1 MKKMWRN
8 ILKDRLIVIT
18 GPTASG
24 KSDIA
29 INLAKNLDS
38 MIISADSQQVYR
50 YMDIGTNKTLDVF
63 EVDHFMLNVVD
74 PDEEFSVDD
83 FSKEAKSLVEK
94 MNQNLRIPIV
104 TGGTGFY
111 IDSLIYDMNYG
122 RVEKDQA
129 YREKLAVIVKEKGNE
144 YLYKKLESLDPETSR
159 RYHPN
164 EVNRVIRALEIYKVS
179 GEIPSKIRTGER
191 KLNDKLDPLIFF
203 LNYDDRDLLYNRIN
217 QRVLDMLN
225 LGLVDEVRELIKR
238 FNLDNKSQSMSAI
251 GYKEVLDYL
260 NHDINLDEMID
271 LIQKNTR
278 HYAKRQI
285 TWMKKYLNYPF
296 TYEIK
301 MDELNKKDASDIIL
315 SIVKEVYEL

>member
-1 MKKMWRN
+1 M
-8 ILKDRLIVIT
+8 KDRLIVIT

-50 YMDIGTNKTLDVF
+50 YMDIGTNKTSDVF
-63 EVDHFMLNVVD
+63 EVDHFMLNMVD
-74 PDEEFSVDD
+74 PDEEYSVDD

-94 MNQNLRIPIV
+94 INQNLRIPIV

-122 RVEKDQA
+122 RVEKNQA
-129 YREKLAVIVKEKGNE
+129 YREKLAVILKEKGNE

-217 QRVLDMLN
+217 QRVLDMVN
-225 LGLVDEVRELIKR
+225 MGLVDEVRELIKR

>member
-1 MKKMWRN
+1 M
-8 ILKDRLIVIT
+8 KDRLIVIT

-29 INLAKNLDS
+29 INLARNLDS

-50 YMDIGTNKTLDVF
+50 YMDIGTNKTRDVF
-63 EVDHFMLNVVD
+63 EVDHFMLNMVD

-94 MNQNLRIPIV
+94 INQNLRIPIV

-122 RVEKDQA
+122 RVEKNQA
-129 YREKLAVIVKEKGNE
+129 YRDELQKLVEEKGNE

-164 EVNRVIRALEIYKVS
+164 EVNRIIRALEIYKVS
-179 GEIPSKIRTGER
+179 GEVPSKIRKGER

-225 LGLVDEVRELIKR
+225 SGLVDEVRELIKR

-301 MDELNKKDASDIIL
+301 MDELSKKDASDIIL

>member
-1 MKKMWRN
+1 M
-8 ILKDRLIVIT
+8 KDRLIVIT

-29 INLAKNLDS
+29 INLAKNLNS

-50 YMDIGTNKTLDVF
+50 YMDIGTNKTRDVF
-63 EVDHFMLNVVD
+63 EVDHFMLNMVD

-94 MNQNLRIPIV
+94 INQNLRIPIV

-122 RVEKDQA
+122 RVEKNQA
-129 YREKLAVIVKEKGNE
+129 YRDELQKLVEEKGNE
-144 YLYKKLESLDPETSR
+144 YLYKKLESLDPETSG

-164 EVNRVIRALEIYKVS
+164 EVNRVIRALEIYKVT

-225 LGLVDEVRELIKR
+225 SGLVDEVRELIKR
-238 FNLDNKSQSMSAI
+238 FNLNNKSQSMSAI

-296 TYEIK
+296 TYEVK

>member
-1 MKKMWRN
+1 M
-8 ILKDRLIVIT
+8 KDRLIVIT

-29 INLAKNLDS
+29 INLAKSLDS

-50 YMDIGTNKTLDVF
+50 YMDIGTNKINDVF
-63 EVDHFMLNVVD
+63 DVDHFMLNIVD
-74 PDEEFSVDD
+74 PNEEFSVED
-83 FSKEAKSLVEK
+83 FSKEAKSLVK
-94 MNQNLRIPIV
+94 KINQNMRIPIV

-111 IDSLIYDMNYG
+111 IDSLIFDMNYG
-122 RVEKDQA
+122 RVEKNQA
-129 YREKLAVIVKEKGNE
+129 YRDELQQVAQEKGNE
-144 YLYKKLESLDPETSR
+144 YLYKKLESLDPETSK
-159 RYHPN
+159 RYHHN

-179 GEIPSKIRTGER
+179 GDIPSKIRTGER
-191 KLNDKLDPLIFF
+191 RLNDKVDPLVFF
-203 LNYDDRDLLYNRIN
+203 LNYDNRDILYNRIN
-217 QRVLDMLN
+217 QRVLEMVN
-225 LGLVDEVRELIKR
+225 MGLVDEVRDLIYR
-238 FNLDNKSQSMSAI
+238 FKLDSKSQSMSAI
-251 GYKEVLDYL
+251 GSKEVLKYID
-260 NHDINLDEMID
+260 NNISLDEMIN

-315 SIVKEVYEL
+315 SVVKEVYEL

>member
-1 MKKMWRN
+1 MWRN

-29 INLAKNLDS
+29 INLAKSLDS

-50 YMDIGTNKTLDVF
+50 YMDIGTNKTSDVF
-63 EVDHFMLNVVD
+63 DVDHFMLNIVD

-94 MNQNLRIPIV
+94 INRNMRLPIV

-122 RVEKDQA
+122 RVEKNQA
-129 YREKLAVIVKEKGNE
+129 YRDELQEIVKEKGKD
-144 YLYKKLESLDPETSR
+144 YLYRKLKDLDPVTSK

-191 KLNDKLDPLIFF
+191 KLNDSIDPLIFF

-217 QRVLDMLN
+217 QRVLEMIN
-225 LGLVDEVRELIKR
+225 MGLVDEVRDLIKR
-238 FNLDNKSQSMSAI
+238 FKLDRKSQSMSAI
-251 GYKEVLDYL
+251 GYKEVLNYL
-260 NHDINLDEMID
+260 YHDISFNEMID

-285 TWMKKYLNYPF
+285 TWMKKYLRYPF

-301 MDELNKKDASDIIL
+301 MDSLNKIEASDIIL

>member
-1 MKKMWRN
+1 MWRN

-29 INLAKNLDS
+29 INLAKSLDS

-50 YMDIGTNKTLDVF
+50 YMDIGTNKINDVF
-63 EVDHFMLNVVD
+63 DVDHFMLNIVD
-74 PDEEFSVDD
+74 PNEEFSVED
-83 FSKEAKSLVEK
+83 FSKEAKSLVK
-94 MNQNLRIPIV
+94 KINQNMIIPIV

-111 IDSLIYDMNYG
+111 IDSLIFDMNYG
-122 RVEKDQA
+122 RVEKNQA
-129 YREKLAVIVKEKGNE
+129 YRDELQQVAQEKGNE
-144 YLYKKLESLDPETSR
+144 YLYKKLESLDPETSK
-159 RYHPN
+159 RYHHN

-179 GEIPSKIRTGER
+179 GDIPSKIRTGER
-191 KLNDKLDPLIFF
+191 RLNDKVDPLVFF
-203 LNYDDRDLLYNRIN
+203 LNYDNRDILYNRIN
-217 QRVLDMLN
+217 QRVLEMVN
-225 LGLVDEVRELIKR
+225 MGLVDEVRDLIYR
-238 FNLDNKSQSMSAI
+238 FKLDSKSQSMSAI
-251 GYKEVLDYL
+251 GYKEVLKYID
-260 NHDINLDEMID
+260 NNISLDEMIN

-315 SIVKEVYEL
+315 SVVKEVYEL

>member
-50 YMDIGTNKTLDVF
+50 YMDIGTNKTRDVF
-63 EVDHFMLNVVD
+63 EVDHFMLNMVD
-74 PDEEFSVDD
+74 PDEEFSVED

-94 MNQNLRIPIV
+94 INQNLRIPIV

-122 RVEKDQA
+122 RVEKNQA
-129 YREKLAVIVKEKGNE
+129 YRDELQKLVEEKGNE

-164 EVNRVIRALEIYKVS
+164 EVNRIIRALEIYKVT

-217 QRVLDMLN
+217 QRVLDMVN
-225 LGLVDEVRELIKR
+225 IGLVDEVRELIKR

-296 TYEIK
+296 TYEVK

>member
-1 MKKMWRN
+1 MWRN

-50 YMDIGTNKTLDVF
+50 YMDIGTNKTSDVF
-63 EVDHFMLNVVD
+63 EVDHFMLNMVD
-74 PDEEFSVDD
+74 PDEEFSVED
-83 FSKEAKSLVEK
+83 FSKEAKTLVGK
-94 MNQNLRIPIV
+94 INHNLRIPIV

-122 RVEKDQA
+122 RVEKNQA
-129 YREKLAVIVKEKGNE
+129 YREKLTEIANEKGNE

-164 EVNRVIRALEIYKVS
+164 EVNRIIRALEIYKVS
-179 GEIPSKIRTGER
+179 GQIPSKIRTGER

>member
-50 YMDIGTNKTLDVF
+50 YMDIGTNKTSDVF
-63 EVDHFMLNVVD
+63 EVDHFMLNMID

-83 FSKEAKSLVEK
+83 FSKEAESLVNK

>member
-1 MKKMWRN
+1 M
-8 ILKDRLIVIT
+8 KDRLIVIT

-29 INLAKNLDS
+29 INLAKSLDS

-50 YMDIGTNKTLDVF
+50 YMDIGTNKINDVF
-63 EVDHFMLNVVD
+63 DVDHFMLNIVD
-74 PDEEFSVDD
+74 PNEEFSVED
-83 FSKEAKSLVEK
+83 FSKEAKSLVK
-94 MNQNLRIPIV
+94 KINQNMRIPIV

-111 IDSLIYDMNYG
+111 IDSLIFDMNYG
-122 RVEKDQA
+122 RVEKNQA
-129 YREKLAVIVKEKGNE
+129 YRDELQQVAQEKGNE
-144 YLYKKLESLDPETSR
+144 YLYKKLESLDPETSK
-159 RYHPN
+159 RYHHN

-179 GEIPSKIRTGER
+179 GDIPSKIRTGER
-191 KLNDKLDPLIFF
+191 RLNDKVDPLVFF
-203 LNYDDRDLLYNRIN
+203 LNYDNRDILYNRIN
-217 QRVLDMLN
+217 QRVLEMVN
-225 LGLVDEVRELIKR
+225 MGLVDEVRDLIYR
-238 FNLDNKSQSMSAI
+238 FKLDSKSQSMSAI
-251 GYKEVLDYL
+251 GYKEVLKYID
-260 NHDINLDEMID
+260 NDISLDEMIN

-315 SIVKEVYEL
+315 SVVKEVYEL

>member
-1 MKKMWRN
+1 M
-8 ILKDRLIVIT
+8 KDRLIVIT

-29 INLAKNLDS
+29 INLAKSLDS

-50 YMDIGTNKTLDVF
+50 YMDIGTNKINDVF
-63 EVDHFMLNVVD
+63 DVDHFMLNIVD
-74 PDEEFSVDD
+74 PNEEFSVED
-83 FSKEAKSLVEK
+83 FSKEAKSLVK
-94 MNQNLRIPIV
+94 KINQNMRIPIV

-111 IDSLIYDMNYG
+111 INSLIFDMNYG
-122 RVEKDQA
+122 RVEKNQA
-129 YREKLAVIVKEKGNE
+129 YRDELQQVAQEKGNE
-144 YLYKKLESLDPETSR
+144 YLYKKLESLDPETSK
-159 RYHPN
+159 RYHHN

-179 GEIPSKIRTGER
+179 GDIPSKIRTGER
-191 KLNDKLDPLIFF
+191 RLNDKVDPLVFF
-203 LNYDDRDLLYNRIN
+203 LNYDNRDILYNRIN
-217 QRVLDMLN
+217 QRVLEMVN
-225 LGLVDEVRELIKR
+225 MGLVDEVRDLTYR
-238 FNLDNKSQSMSAI
+238 FKLDSKSQSMSAI
-251 GYKEVLDYL
+251 GYKEVLKYID
-260 NHDINLDEMID
+260 NDISLDEMIN

-315 SIVKEVYEL
+315 SVVKEVYEL

>member
-1 MKKMWRN
+1 M
-8 ILKDRLIVIT
+8 KDRLIVIT

-50 YMDIGTNKTLDVF
+50 YMDIGTNKTSDVF
-63 EVDHFMLNVVD
+63 EVDHFMLNMVD

-83 FSKEAKSLVEK
+83 FSKEAKSLVDK

-129 YREKLAVIVKEKGNE
+129 YREKLAVIVKKKGNE

-203 LNYDDRDLLYNRIN
+203 LNYDNRDLLYNRIN
-217 QRVLDMLN
+217 QRVLNMVN
-225 LGLVDEVRELIKR
+225 MGLVDEVRELIKR

-260 NHDINLDEMID
+260 NHDINLDEMVD

>member
-29 INLAKNLDS
+29 INLAKNLNS

-50 YMDIGTNKTLDVF
+50 YMDIGTNKTRDVF
-63 EVDHFMLNVVD
+63 EVDHFMLNMVD

-94 MNQNLRIPIV
+94 INQNLRIPIV

-122 RVEKDQA
+122 RVEKNQA
-129 YREKLAVIVKEKGNE
+129 YRDELQKLVEEKGNE
-144 YLYKKLESLDPETSR
+144 YLYKKLESLDPETSG

-164 EVNRVIRALEIYKVS
+164 EVNRVIRALEIYKVT

-225 LGLVDEVRELIKR
+225 SGLVDEVRELIKR
-238 FNLDNKSQSMSAI
+238 FNLNNKSQSMSAI

-296 TYEIK
+296 TYEVK

>member
-1 MKKMWRN
+1 M
-8 ILKDRLIVIT
+8 KDRLIVIT

-29 INLAKNLDS
+29 INLAKSLDS

-50 YMDIGTNKTLDVF
+50 YMDIGTDKINDVF
-63 EVDHFMLNVVD
+63 DVDHFMLNIVD
-74 PDEEFSVDD
+74 PNEEFSVED
-83 FSKEAKSLVEK
+83 FSKEAKSLVK
-94 MNQNLRIPIV
+94 KINQNMRIPIV

-111 IDSLIYDMNYG
+111 IDSLIFDMNYG
-122 RVEKDQA
+122 RVEKNQA
-129 YREKLAVIVKEKGNE
+129 YRDELQQVAQEKGNE
-144 YLYKKLESLDPETSR
+144 YLYKKLESLDPETSK
-159 RYHPN
+159 RYHHN

-179 GEIPSKIRTGER
+179 GDIPSKIRTGER
-191 KLNDKLDPLIFF
+191 RLNDKVDPLVFF
-203 LNYDDRDLLYNRIN
+203 LNYDNRDILYNRIN
-217 QRVLDMLN
+217 QRVLEMVN
-225 LGLVDEVRELIKR
+225 MGLVDEVRDLTYR
-238 FNLDNKSQSMSAI
+238 FKLDSKSQSMSAI
-251 GYKEVLDYL
+251 GYKEVLKYID
-260 NHDINLDEMID
+260 NDISLDEMIN

-315 SIVKEVYEL
+315 SVVKEVYEL

>member
-1 MKKMWRN
+1 M
-8 ILKDRLIVIT
+8 KDRLIVIT

-50 YMDIGTNKTLDVF
+50 YMDIGTNKTSDIF
-63 EVDHFMLNVVD
+63 EVDHFMLNMVD
-74 PDEEFSVDD
+74 PDNEFSVED
-83 FSKEAKSLVEK
+83 FSKEAKTLVEK
-94 MNQNLRIPIV
+94 INQNLRIPIV

-122 RVEKDQA
+122 RVEKNQA
-129 YREKLAVIVKEKGNE
+129 YREKLAAIAKEKGNE
-144 YLYKKLESLDPETSR
+144 HIYKKLESLDPETSR

-217 QRVLDMLN
+217 QRVLDMVN
-225 LGLVDEVRELIKR
+225 MGLVDEVRELIKR

>member
-1 MKKMWRN
+1 M
-8 ILKDRLIVIT
+8 KDRLIVIT

-50 YMDIGTNKTLDVF
+50 YMDVGTNKTRDVF
-63 EVDHFMLNVVD
+63 EVDHFMLNMVD

-94 MNQNLRIPIV
+94 INQNLRIPIV

-122 RVEKDQA
+122 RVEKNQA
-129 YREKLAVIVKEKGNE
+129 YRNELQKIVEEKGNE

-164 EVNRVIRALEIYKVS
+164 EVNRIIRALEIYKVT
-179 GEIPSKIRTGER
+179 GEVPSKIRTGER
-191 KLNDKLDPLIFF
+191 KLNDKLDLLIFF

-217 QRVLDMLN
+217 QRVLDMVN
-225 LGLVDEVRELIKR
+225 IGLVDEVRELIKR

-315 SIVKEVYEL
+315 SIIKEVYEL

>member
-1 MKKMWRN
+1 MWRN

-50 YMDIGTNKTLDVF
+50 YMNIGTNKTSDVF
-63 EVDHFMLNVVD
+63 EVDHFMLNMVD
-74 PDEEFSVDD
+74 PDEEYSVDD

-94 MNQNLRIPIV
+94 INQNLRIPIV

-122 RVEKDQA
+122 RVEKNQA
-129 YREKLAVIVKEKGNE
+129 YREKLAVILKEKGNE

-203 LNYDDRDLLYNRIN
+203 LNYDNRDLLYNRIN
-217 QRVLDMLN
+217 QRVLDMVN
-225 LGLVDEVRELIKR
+225 MGLVDEVRELIKR

-260 NHDINLDEMID
+260 NHNINLDEMID

-301 MDELNKKDASDIIL
+301 MDELNKRDASDIIL
-315 SIVKEVYEL
+315 SIVKEE

>member
-1 MKKMWRN
+1 
-8 ILKDRLIVIT
+8 
-18 GPTASG
+18 
-24 KSDIA
+24 
-29 INLAKNLDS
+29 
-38 MIISADSQQVYR
+38 
-50 YMDIGTNKTLDVF
+50 
-63 EVDHFMLNVVD
+63 
-74 PDEEFSVDD
+74 
-83 FSKEAKSLVEK
+83 
-94 MNQNLRIPIV
+94 
-104 TGGTGFY
+104 
-111 IDSLIYDMNYG
+111 MNYG
-122 RVEKDQA
+122 RVEKNQA
-129 YREKLAVIVKEKGNE
+129 YREKLTEIANEKGNE

-164 EVNRVIRALEIYKVS
+164 EVNRIIRALEIYKVS
-179 GEIPSKIRTGER
+179 GQIPSKIRTGER

>member
-1 MKKMWRN
+1 
-8 ILKDRLIVIT
+8 
-18 GPTASG
+18 
-24 KSDIA
+24 
-29 INLAKNLDS
+29 

-50 YMDIGTNKTLDVF
+50 YMNIGTNKTSDVF
-63 EVDHFMLNVVD
+63 EVDHFMLNMVD
-74 PDEEFSVDD
+74 PDEEYSVDD

-94 MNQNLRIPIV
+94 INQNLRIPIV

-122 RVEKDQA
+122 RVEKNQA
-129 YREKLAVIVKEKGNE
+129 YREKLAVILKEKGNE

-203 LNYDDRDLLYNRIN
+203 LNYDNRDLLYNRIN
-217 QRVLDMLN
+217 QRVLDMVN
-225 LGLVDEVRELIKR
+225 MGLVDEVRELIKR

-260 NHDINLDEMID
+260 NHNINLDEMID

-301 MDELNKKDASDIIL
+301 MDELNKRDASDIIL

>member
-50 YMDIGTNKTLDVF
+50 YMDIGTNKTSDVF
-63 EVDHFMLNVVD
+63 EVDHFMLNMVD
-74 PDEEFSVDD
+74 PDEEFSVED
-83 FSKEAKSLVEK
+83 FSKEAKTLVGK
-94 MNQNLRIPIV
+94 INQILRIPIV

-122 RVEKDQA
+122 RVEKNQA

-191 KLNDKLDPLIFF
+191 KLNDRLDPLIFF
-203 LNYDDRDLLYNRIN
+203 LNFDDRDLLYNSIN
-217 QRVLDMLN
+217 QRVLDMIN

>member
-1 MKKMWRN
+1 M
-8 ILKDRLIVIT
+8 KDRLIVIT

-29 INLAKNLDS
+29 INLAKNLNS

-50 YMDIGTNKTLDVF
+50 YMDIGTNKTRDVF
-63 EVDHFMLNVVD
+63 EVDHFMLNMVD

-94 MNQNLRIPIV
+94 INQNLRIPIV

-122 RVEKDQA
+122 RVEKNQA
-129 YREKLAVIVKEKGNE
+129 YRDELQKLVEEKGNE
-144 YLYKKLESLDPETSR
+144 YLYKKLESLDPETSG

-164 EVNRVIRALEIYKVS
+164 EVNRVIRALEIYKVT

-225 LGLVDEVRELIKR
+225 SGLVDEVRELIKR
-238 FNLDNKSQSMSAI
+238 FNLNNKSQSMSAI

-296 TYEIK
+296 TNEVK

>member
-1 MKKMWRN
+1 M
-8 ILKDRLIVIT
+8 KDRLIVIT

-50 YMDIGTNKTLDVF
+50 YMDIGTNKTSDVF
-63 EVDHFMLNVVD
+63 EVDHFMLNMID

-83 FSKEAKSLVEK
+83 FSKEAESLVKK

-191 KLNDKLDPLIFF
+191 KLNDRLDPLIFF
-203 LNYDDRDLLYNRIN
+203 LNFDDRDLLYNSIN
-217 QRVLDMLN
+217 QRVLDMIN

-301 MDELNKKDASDIIL
+301 MDQLNKKDASDIIL
-315 SIVKEVYEL
+315 SIVKVVYEL

>member
-1 MKKMWRN
+1 MWRN

-29 INLAKNLDS
+29 INLAKSLDS

-50 YMDIGTNKTLDVF
+50 YMDIGTNKINDVF
-63 EVDHFMLNVVD
+63 DVDHFMLNIVD
-74 PDEEFSVDD
+74 PNEEFSVED
-83 FSKEAKSLVEK
+83 FSKEAKSLVK
-94 MNQNLRIPIV
+94 KINQNMRIPIV

-111 IDSLIYDMNYG
+111 IDSLIFDMNYG
-122 RVEKDQA
+122 RVEKNQA
-129 YREKLAVIVKEKGNE
+129 YRDELQQVAQEKGNE
-144 YLYKKLESLDPETSR
+144 YLYKKLESLDPETSK
-159 RYHPN
+159 RYHHN

-179 GEIPSKIRTGER
+179 GDIPSKIRTGER
-191 KLNDKLDPLIFF
+191 RLNDKVDPLVFF
-203 LNYDDRDLLYNRIN
+203 LNYDNRDILYNRIN
-217 QRVLDMLN
+217 QRVLEMVN
-225 LGLVDEVRELIKR
+225 MGLVDEVRDLTYR
-238 FNLDNKSQSMSAI
+238 FKLDSKSQSMSAI
-251 GYKEVLDYL
+251 GYKEVLKYID
-260 NHDINLDEMID
+260 NDISLDEMIN

-301 MDELNKKDASDIIL
+301 IDELNKKDASDIIL
-315 SIVKEVYEL
+315 SVVKEVYEL

>member
-1 MKKMWRN
+1 MWRN

-50 YMDIGTNKTLDVF
+50 YMNIGTNKTSDVF
-63 EVDHFMLNVVD
+63 EVDHFMLNMVD
-74 PDEEFSVDD
+74 PDEEYSVDD

-94 MNQNLRIPIV
+94 INQNLRIPIV

-122 RVEKDQA
+122 RVEKNQA
-129 YREKLAVIVKEKGNE
+129 YREKLAVILKEKGNE

-203 LNYDDRDLLYNRIN
+203 LNYDNRDLLYNRIN
-217 QRVLDMLN
+217 QRVLDMVN
-225 LGLVDEVRELIKR
+225 MGLVDEVRELIKR

-260 NHDINLDEMID
+260 NHNINLDEMID

-301 MDELNKKDASDIIL
+301 MDELNKRDASDIIL

>member
-50 YMDIGTNKTLDVF
+50 YMDIGTNKTSDVF
-63 EVDHFMLNVVD
+63 EVDHFMLNMVD
-74 PDEEFSVDD
+74 PDEEYSVDD

-94 MNQNLRIPIV
+94 INQNLRIPIV

-122 RVEKDQA
+122 RVEKNQA
-129 YREKLAVIVKEKGNE
+129 YREKLAVILKEKGNE

-217 QRVLDMLN
+217 QRVLDMVN
-225 LGLVDEVRELIKR
+225 MGLVDEVRELIKR

-260 NHDINLDEMID
+260 NHDINLDEMVD

>member
-1 MKKMWRN
+1 MWRN

-24 KSDIA
+24 KSDIS

-50 YMDIGTNKTLDVF
+50 YMDIGTNKTRDVF
-63 EVDHFMLNVVD
+63 EVDHFMLNMVD

-94 MNQNLRIPIV
+94 INQNLRIPIV

-122 RVEKDQA
+122 RVEKNQD
-129 YREKLAVIVKEKGNE
+129 YRNELQKIVEEKGNE

-203 LNYDDRDLLYNRIN
+203 LNYYDRDLLYNRIN

-225 LGLVDEVRELIKR
+225 SGLVDEVRELIKR
-238 FNLDNKSQSMSAI
+238 FNLDNKFQSMSAI

>member
-1 MKKMWRN
+1 MWRN

-50 YMDIGTNKTLDVF
+50 YMDIGTNKTSDVF
-63 EVDHFMLNVVD
+63 EVDHFMLNMVD
-74 PDEEFSVDD
+74 PDEEFSVED
-83 FSKEAKSLVEK
+83 FSKEANTLVGK
-94 MNQNLRIPIV
+94 INQNLRIPIV

-122 RVEKDQA
+122 RVEKNQA
-129 YREKLAVIVKEKGNE
+129 YREKLSAIAKEKGNE

-164 EVNRVIRALEIYKVS
+164 EVNRIIRALEIYKVS
-179 GEIPSKIRTGER
+179 GQIPSKIRTGER

>member
-1 MKKMWRN
+1 M
-8 ILKDRLIVIT
+8 KDRLIVIT

-29 INLAKNLDS
+29 INLAKSLDS

-50 YMDIGTNKTLDVF
+50 YMDIGTNKINDVF
-63 EVDHFMLNVVD
+63 DVDHFMLNIVD
-74 PDEEFSVDD
+74 PNEEFSVED
-83 FSKEAKSLVEK
+83 FSKEAKSLVK
-94 MNQNLRIPIV
+94 KINQNMRIPIV

-111 IDSLIYDMNYG
+111 IDSLIFDMNYG
-122 RVEKDQA
+122 RVEKNQA
-129 YREKLAVIVKEKGNE
+129 YRDELQQVAQEKGNE
-144 YLYKKLESLDPETSR
+144 YLYKKLESLDPETSK
-159 RYHPN
+159 RYHHN

-179 GEIPSKIRTGER
+179 GDIPSKIRTGER
-191 KLNDKLDPLIFF
+191 RLNDKVDPLVFF
-203 LNYDDRDLLYNRIN
+203 LNYDNRDILYNRIN
-217 QRVLDMLN
+217 QRVLEMVN
-225 LGLVDEVRELIKR
+225 MGLVDEVRDLIYR
-238 FNLDNKSQSMSAI
+238 FKLDSKSQSMSAI
-251 GYKEVLDYL
+251 GYKEVLKYID
-260 NHDINLDEMID
+260 NNISLDEMIN

-315 SIVKEVYEL
+315 SVVKEVYEL

>member
-1 MKKMWRN
+1 MT
-8 ILKDRLIVIT
+8 DRLIVIT

-29 INLAKNLDS
+29 INLAKSLDS

-50 YMDIGTNKTLDVF
+50 YMDIGTNKINDVF
-63 EVDHFMLNVVD
+63 DVDHFMLNIVD
-74 PDEEFSVDD
+74 PNEEFSVED
-83 FSKEAKSLVEK
+83 FSKEAKSLVK
-94 MNQNLRIPIV
+94 KINQNMRIPIV

-111 IDSLIYDMNYG
+111 IDSLIFDMNYG
-122 RVEKDQA
+122 RVEKNQA
-129 YREKLAVIVKEKGNE
+129 YRDELQQVAQEKGNE
-144 YLYKKLESLDPETSR
+144 YLYKKLESLDPETSK
-159 RYHPN
+159 RYHHN

-179 GEIPSKIRTGER
+179 GDIPSKIRNGER
-191 KLNDKLDPLIFF
+191 RLNDKVDPLVFF
-203 LNYDDRDLLYNRIN
+203 LNYDNRDILYNRIN
-217 QRVLDMLN
+217 QRVLEMVN
-225 LGLVDEVRELIKR
+225 MGLVDEVRDLTYR
-238 FNLDNKSQSMSAI
+238 FKLDSKSQSMSAI
-251 GYKEVLDYL
+251 GYKEVLKYID
-260 NHDINLDEMID
+260 NDISLDEMIN

-315 SIVKEVYEL
+315 SVVKEVYEL

>member
-1 MKKMWRN
+1 M
-8 ILKDRLIVIT
+8 KDRLIVIT

-50 YMDIGTNKTLDVF
+50 YMNIGTNKTSDVF
-63 EVDHFMLNVVD
+63 EVDHFMLNMVD
-74 PDEEFSVDD
+74 PDEEYSVDD

-94 MNQNLRIPIV
+94 INQNLRIPIV

-122 RVEKDQA
+122 RVEKNQA
-129 YREKLAVIVKEKGNE
+129 YREKLAVILKEKGNE

-191 KLNDKLDPLIFF
+191 KLNDKFDPLIFF
-203 LNYDDRDLLYNRIN
+203 LNYDNRDLLYNRIN
-217 QRVLDMLN
+217 QRVLDMVN
-225 LGLVDEVRELIKR
+225 MGLVDEVRELIKR

-260 NHDINLDEMID
+260 NHNINLDEMID

-301 MDELNKKDASDIIL
+301 MDELNKRDASDIIL

>member
-1 MKKMWRN
+1 M
-8 ILKDRLIVIT
+8 KDRLIIIT

-29 INLAKNLDS
+29 INLAKSLDS

-50 YMDIGTNKTLDVF
+50 YMDIGTNKINDVF
-63 EVDHFMLNVVD
+63 DVDHFMLNIVD
-74 PDEEFSVDD
+74 PNEEFSVED
-83 FSKEAKSLVEK
+83 FSKEAKSLVK
-94 MNQNLRIPIV
+94 KINQNMRIPIV

-111 IDSLIYDMNYG
+111 IDSLIFDMNYG
-122 RVEKDQA
+122 RVEKNQA
-129 YREKLAVIVKEKGNE
+129 YRDELQQVAQEKGNE
-144 YLYKKLESLDPETSR
+144 YLYKKLESLDPETSK
-159 RYHPN
+159 RYHHN

-179 GEIPSKIRTGER
+179 GDIPSKIRTGER
-191 KLNDKLDPLIFF
+191 RLNDKVDPLVFF
-203 LNYDDRDLLYNRIN
+203 LNYDNRDILYNRIN
-217 QRVLDMLN
+217 QRVLEMVN
-225 LGLVDEVRELIKR
+225 MGLVDEVRDLIYR
-238 FNLDNKSQSMSAI
+238 FKLDSKSQSMSAI
-251 GYKEVLDYL
+251 GYKEVLKYID
-260 NHDINLDEMID
+260 NNISLDEMIN

-315 SIVKEVYEL
+315 SVVKEVYEL

>member
-50 YMDIGTNKTLDVF
+50 YMDIGTNKTSDVF
-63 EVDHFMLNVVD
+63 EVDHFMLNMVD
-74 PDEEFSVDD
+74 PDEEFSVED
-83 FSKEAKSLVEK
+83 FSREAKSLVEK
-94 MNQNLRIPIV
+94 MNQNLKIPIV

-191 KLNDKLDPLIFF
+191 KLNDNLDPLIFF
-203 LNYDDRDLLYNRIN
+203 LNYYDRDLLYNRIN

-238 FNLDNKSQSMSAI
+238 FNLNNKSQSMSAI

-260 NHDINLDEMID
+260 NHDINLDEMIA

>member
-1 MKKMWRN
+1 M
-8 ILKDRLIVIT
+8 KDRLIVIT

-29 INLAKNLDS
+29 INLAKSLDS

-50 YMDIGTNKTLDVF
+50 YMDIGTNKINDVF
-63 EVDHFMLNVVD
+63 DVDHFMLNIVD
-74 PDEEFSVDD
+74 PNEEFSVED
-83 FSKEAKSLVEK
+83 FSKEAKSLVK
-94 MNQNLRIPIV
+94 KINQNMRIPIV

-111 IDSLIYDMNYG
+111 IDSLIFDMNYG
-122 RVEKDQA
+122 RVEKNQA
-129 YREKLAVIVKEKGNE
+129 YRDELQQVAQEKGNE
-144 YLYKKLESLDPETSR
+144 YLYKKLESLDPETSK
-159 RYHPN
+159 RYHHN

-179 GEIPSKIRTGER
+179 GDIPSKIRTGER
-191 KLNDKLDPLIFF
+191 RLNDKVDPLVFF
-203 LNYDDRDLLYNRIN
+203 LNYDNRDILYNRIN
-217 QRVLDMLN
+217 QRVLEMVN
-225 LGLVDEVRELIKR
+225 MGLVDEVRDLIYR
-238 FNLDNKSQSMSAI
+238 FKLDSKSQSMSAI
-251 GYKEVLDYL
+251 GYKEVLKYID
-260 NHDINLDEMID
+260 NNISLDEMIN

-301 MDELNKKDASDIIL
+301 MDELNKRDASDIIL

>member
-1 MKKMWRN
+1 M
-8 ILKDRLIVIT
+8 KDRLIVIT

-29 INLAKNLDS
+29 INLAKSLDS

-50 YMDIGTNKTLDVF
+50 YMDIGTNKINDVF
-63 EVDHFMLNVVD
+63 DVDHFMLNIVD
-74 PDEEFSVDD
+74 PNEEFSVED
-83 FSKEAKSLVEK
+83 FSKEAKSLVK
-94 MNQNLRIPIV
+94 KINQNMIIPIV

-111 IDSLIYDMNYG
+111 IDSLIFDMNYG
-122 RVEKDQA
+122 RVEKNQA
-129 YREKLAVIVKEKGNE
+129 YRDELQQVAQEKGNE
-144 YLYKKLESLDPETSR
+144 YLYKKLESLDPETSK
-159 RYHPN
+159 RYHHN

-179 GEIPSKIRTGER
+179 GDIPSKIRTGER
-191 KLNDKLDPLIFF
+191 RLNDKVDPLVFF
-203 LNYDDRDLLYNRIN
+203 LNYDNRDILYNRIN
-217 QRVLDMLN
+217 QRVLEMVN
-225 LGLVDEVRELIKR
+225 MGLVDEVRDLIYR
-238 FNLDNKSQSMSAI
+238 FKLDSKSQSMSAI
-251 GYKEVLDYL
+251 GYKEVLKYID
-260 NHDINLDEMID
+260 NNISLDEMIN

-315 SIVKEVYEL
+315 SVVKEVYEL

>member
-1 MKKMWRN
+1 M
-8 ILKDRLIVIT
+8 KDRLIVIT

-29 INLAKNLDS
+29 INLAKSLDS

-50 YMDIGTNKTLDVF
+50 YMDIGTNKINDVF
-63 EVDHFMLNVVD
+63 DVDHFMLNIVD
-74 PDEEFSVDD
+74 PNEEFSVED
-83 FSKEAKSLVEK
+83 FSKEAKSLVK
-94 MNQNLRIPIV
+94 KINQNMRIPIV

-111 IDSLIYDMNYG
+111 IDSLIFDMNYG
-122 RVEKDQA
+122 RVEKNQA
-129 YREKLAVIVKEKGNE
+129 YRDELQQVAQEKGNE
-144 YLYKKLESLDPETSR
+144 YLYKKLESLDPETSK
-159 RYHPN
+159 RYHHN

-179 GEIPSKIRTGER
+179 GDIPSKIRTGER
-191 KLNDKLDPLIFF
+191 RLNDKVDPLVFF
-203 LNYDDRDLLYNRIN
+203 LNYDNRDILYNRIN
-217 QRVLDMLN
+217 KRVLEMVN
-225 LGLVDEVRELIKR
+225 MGLVDEVRDLIYR
-238 FNLDNKSQSMSAI
+238 FKLDSKSQSMSAI
-251 GYKEVLDYL
+251 GYKEVLKYID
-260 NHDINLDEMID
+260 NNISLDEMIN

-315 SIVKEVYEL
+315 SVVKEVYEL

>member
-1 MKKMWRN
+1 M
-8 ILKDRLIVIT
+8 KDRLIVIT

-29 INLAKNLDS
+29 INLAKSLDS

-50 YMDIGTNKTLDVF
+50 YMDIGTNKINDVF
-63 EVDHFMLNVVD
+63 DVDHFMLNIVD
-74 PDEEFSVDD
+74 PNEKFSVED
-83 FSKEAKSLVEK
+83 FSKEAKSLVK
-94 MNQNLRIPIV
+94 KINQNMRIPIV

-111 IDSLIYDMNYG
+111 IDSLIFDMNYG
-122 RVEKDQA
+122 RVEKNQA
-129 YREKLAVIVKEKGNE
+129 YRDELQQVAQEKGNE
-144 YLYKKLESLDPETSR
+144 YLYKKLESLDPETSK
-159 RYHPN
+159 RYHHN

-179 GEIPSKIRTGER
+179 GDIPSKIRTGER
-191 KLNDKLDPLIFF
+191 RLNDKVDPLVFF
-203 LNYDDRDLLYNRIN
+203 LNYDNRDILYNRIN
-217 QRVLDMLN
+217 QRVLEMVN
-225 LGLVDEVRELIKR
+225 MGLVDEVRDLIYR
-238 FNLDNKSQSMSAI
+238 FKLDSKSQSMSAI
-251 GYKEVLDYL
+251 GYKEVLKYID
-260 NHDINLDEMID
+260 NNISLDEMIN

-315 SIVKEVYEL
+315 SVVKEVYEL

>member
-1 MKKMWRN
+1 M
-8 ILKDRLIVIT
+8 KDRLIVIT

-50 YMDIGTNKTLDVF
+50 YMNIGTNKTSDVF
-63 EVDHFMLNVVD
+63 EVDHFMLNMVD
-74 PDEEFSVDD
+74 PDEEYSVDD

-94 MNQNLRIPIV
+94 INQNLRIPIV

-203 LNYDDRDLLYNRIN
+203 LNYDNRDLLYNRIN
-217 QRVLDMLN
+217 QRVLDMVN
-225 LGLVDEVRELIKR
+225 MGLVDEVRELIKR

-260 NHDINLDEMID
+260 NHNINLDEMID

-301 MDELNKKDASDIIL
+301 MDELNKRDASDIIL